1 MQITVTI
8 NGKQE
13 TGEVEPRTLLVEF
26 IRYQLGLTGTHVGCD
41 TSQCGACTVHMNGRS
56 IKACTLLAVQA
67 DGQEIDT
74 IEGVAEADGTLHPM
88 QEAFR
93 DNHGLQCGFC
103 TPGMIM
109 TALAMV
115 DRHKGEEL
123 DEQTIREE
131 LEGNLCRCTGYHG
144 IVKAIAA
151 GAKAMQGG
159 A

>member
-1 MQITVTI
+1 MKISFTI

-26 IRYQLGLTGTHVGCD
+26 IRYELGLTGTHVGCD
-41 TSQCGACTVHMNGRS
+41 TSQCGACTIHMNGRS
-56 IKACTLLAVQA
+56 VKACTLLAAQA
-67 DGQEIDT
+67 DGQDITT
-74 IEGVAEADGTLHPM
+74 IEGVAPADGPLHPM

-109 TALAMV
+109 SALAMV
-115 DRHKGEEL
+115 ERHNGEAL

-131 LEGNLCRCTGYHG
+131 LEGNLCRCTGYQG
-144 IVKAIAA
+144 IVKAIEA
-151 GAKAMQGG
+151 GSKAMQGG
-159 A
+159 S